1 MKMGETNTGTSSNL
15 RQGHIGH
22 VSQTLIYLGKL
33 FRMFIFQND
42 WKVLPMSAVIA
53 GLVSF
58 TVGKNLFVSMEGT
71 GTAAFAYACI
81 CVWNGFFN
89 SIQSVC
95 RERPIVKR
103 EHRSGLHISSY
114 IVAHMIYQAFL
125 CALQAGIIILVC
137 YFMKVKLPQDALVV
151 RNATIEFG
159 ITLFLITYC
168 SDMLALLVSTIAKT
182 TTAAMTIMP
191 FLLIVQLLFSGAFF
205 SLPEKVMP
213 FTNLTTTKWG
223 LTAIC
228 AEGDYNSLPMVSL
241 WNSAYKLKHIKMEG
255 DTEPFAI
262 VFDYIEEH
270 DLRDEI
276 LLKSAELNQNEN
288 YKHDALVV
296 YKCWA
301 MLIAWTLIYVGASTL
316 ILEFI
321 DKDRR

>member
-1 MKMGETNTGTSSNL
+1 MDETNTTTTTTLNKK
-15 RQGHIGH
+15 GHIGH

-33 FRMFIFQND
+33 FRMFLFQND

-53 GLVSF
+53 GLVCF
-58 TVGKNLFVSMEGT
+58 AVGKNLFVTMEGT
-71 GTAAFAYACI
+71 LMGSFALACI

-95 RERPIVKR
+95 RERAIIKR

-125 CALQAGIIILVC
+125 CLLQAVIIMVVC
-137 YFMKVKLPQDALVV
+137 YFMKVKLPKESL
-151 RNATIEFG
+151 ATTLPILDFG

-168 SDMLALLVSTIAKT
+168 SDMLALLVSCVART

-191 FLLIVQLLFSGAFF
+191 FLLIVQLLFSGSFF
-205 SLPEKVMP
+205 SLPERVMP
-213 FTNLTTTKWG
+213 LTNFTVTKWG

-228 AEGDYNSLPMVSL
+228 AQGDYNSLPMVSI
-241 WNSAYKLKHIKMEG
+241 WNNATKLKNVEVEG
-255 DTEPFAI
+255 QKPFAMI
-262 VFDYIEEH
+262 FDYIEKKNV
-270 DLRDEI
+270 RDEL
-276 LLKSAELNQNEN
+276 LLKSGQLNQNAAFN
-288 YKHDALVV
+288 HDALIL
-296 YKCWA
+296 YKCWVW
-301 MLIAWTLIYVGASTL
+301 LIFWTFIYVAAAII